1 MELLPGIA
9 TRRSI
14 RGFKS
19 TPVPEETLKKILQ
32 AANQSPSY
40 TNTQPWEVAVVTGA
54 KRDALS
60 KILHDMASSGAP
72 SRSEVPA
79 PAKWPAELS
88 DRASVHNARRFRVLE
103 VERDDANARNELR
116 MMNYK
121 FFGAPCVLFLFM
133 DSTLSQW
140 STFDMGLFTQTL
152 TLAAHDLG
160 LGTCLQASLTHY
172 PDAVRDFLCLPQ
184 NKKLML
190 GISLGYPDPAAKL
203 NSYQSSRKSLDAF
216 VTWYR

>member
-1 MELLPGIA
+1 MELIQGIE

-19 TPVPEETLKKILQ
+19 TPIPEETLRLVLRL
-32 AANQSPSY
+32 ANCSPSY

-54 KRDALS
+54 KRDQLS
-60 KILHDMASSGAP
+60 RILYTLACSGVASSSEMPTPLQWPTELAD
-72 SRSEVPA
+72 RSSEH
-79 PAKWPAELS
+79 S
-88 DRASVHNARRFRVLE
+88 ARRFRVLQI
-103 VERDDANARNELR
+103 ERDDAKGRNELR
-116 MMNYK
+116 LMNYE
-121 FFGAPCVLFLFM
+121 FFGAPCVLLLFM

-152 TLAAHDLG
+152 ALAAHGLG

-172 PDAVRDFLCLPQ
+172 PDAVREFLDLPQ
-184 NKKLML
+184 SNKLVL

-203 NSYQSSRKSLDAF
+203 NSYRSSRKSLDDF
-216 VTWYR
+216 VKWYR